1 MGKKRNKLR
10 RGRRAAER
18 VMQIL
23 DRVARKAGGRLG
35 SRRRAAQGGSS
46 REVTRRRSG
55 RRSSNGTDH
64 TTEREAVRY
73 LTIIGNEA
81 LFAEKATIDFEHLRQ
96 LPFAASPTALQLLL
110 PQSVLG
116 RAQNGHGW
124 FADEYG
130 TPLIFRDATFDRIL
144 TVLERTW
151 PDLHSN
157 QVRQGRSRLVEHICD
172 MVLSQL
178 DQPRLTLDGP
188 DGPPFGIQFL
198 AGREVETKP
207 FLQGMVLAGCMDDLR
222 QREMALAW
230 HRRTFAGAP
239 YELGGGEIRVV
250 DAERMLRTGIVDPGR
265 VPFGDEEIQTL
276 EQLGVLQPDD
286 ADRLWTYPQ
295 YDQAY
300 FRRRAGEG
308 VCDDLALIYVG
319 ARFGFAAM
327 LGAFLMDAIDT
338 YDKYLWEFR
347 SGGMDSYL
355 TARIQ
360 QHFQSRTGETLVSGE
375 AILDLIH
382 FAAKNNH
389 PNCFLSSSHRRLIQ
403 TERKAAQPT
412 VLHHWRYLAGESLA
426 EIELGFARM
435 PARDFYDIATARLL
449 AVGFEV
455 PTARFG
461 VS

>member
-10 RGRRAAER
+10 KSRQAAER
-18 VMQIL
+18 VMRIL
-23 DRVARKAGGRLG
+23 DRVASKAGGRLG
-35 SRRRAAQGGSS
+35 SRRRAARDCSS
-46 REVTRRRSG
+46 REATRRRA
-55 RRSSNGTDH
+55 RRGANGDVDH
-64 TTEREAVRY
+64 DNGREAVRL

-81 LFAEKATIDFEHLRQ
+81 LFAEKATTDFEHLLR
-96 LPFAASPTALQLLL
+96 LPFAASPAVLRLLL

-124 FADEYG
+124 FADEFG
-130 TPLIFRDATFDRIL
+130 TPLIFRDATFDRLL

-151 PDLHSN
+151 PDLRADR
-157 QVRQGRSRLVEHICD
+157 VRKGRSRLVEQINTL
-172 MVLSQL
+172 VLTQL
-178 DQPRLTLDGP
+178 DQPQLSLDGP
-188 DGPPFGIQFL
+188 EGPPFGIQFL
-198 AGREVETKP
+198 AGREVATKP

-230 HRRTFAGAP
+230 HRRSFASAP

-265 VPFGDEEIQTL
+265 VPFSDEELQTL
-276 EQLGVLQPDD
+276 AQLGVLQPEDP
-286 ADRLWTYPQ
+286 DRLWKYPQ

-308 VCDDLALIYVG
+308 VCDDLAMIYVG
-319 ARFGFAAM
+319 ARFGFDAI

-338 YDKYLWEFR
+338 YDKSLWEFR

-360 QHFQSRTGETLVSGE
+360 HHFQSRTGEPLVGGE

-403 TERKAAQPT
+403 TERKAAHPT
-412 VLHHWRYLAGESLA
+412 VLHHWRYLAGEPLA

-435 PARDFYDIATARLL
+435 PARDFYDIATARLQ
-449 AVGFEV
+449 AVGFDV
-455 PTARFG
+455 PPVQFG
-461 VS
+461 AP